1 MEYRVIYSLTTMIL
15 RGKPMEIILSKDRL
29 IRSDKRQYMICK
41 PVTLKGKKEWQPYM
55 YFTTLELLLRSV
67 PEQMLKES
75 DAKGWAECKA
85 VLTRTYNMIAK
96 RLR

>member
-1 MEYRVIYSLTTMIL
+1 MEL
-15 RGKPMEIILSKDRL
+15 KLSKDRL

-41 PVTLKGKKEWQPYM
+41 PVTLDGKKVWQPYM
-55 YFTTLELLLRSV
+55 YFSTLENALKVV

-75 DAKGWAECKA
+75 DAKGWDECKA